1 VNQSQLNRIEALFE
15 LFLWKFRLFTLLPV
29 VFGLLSTLAF
39 FVLGSV
45 EIVEGLLH
53 PALGGHGEP
62 MEITTVMAQIIGGV
76 DNYLIG
82 VVLLIFSFGIYE
94 LFVSPLDIRQHH
106 ADVQILRIETLGQL
120 KGKILQVIV
129 MALVV
134 SFFKKVITITV
145 ATITDALYLAI
156 AILLVAASVY
166 LVSIHV
172 HPSSGDPDSPH
183 Y

>member
-1 VNQSQLNRIEALFE
+1 LNHSTARNIEALFE

-29 VFGLLSTLAF
+29 VFGLLSSLAF

-53 PALGGHGEP
+53 PALGGHGSHLEVTQ
-62 MEITTVMAQIIGGV
+62 IMAQVIGGV

-94 LFVSPLDIRQHH
+94 LFVSPLEIRQRHTEI
-106 ADVQILRIETLGQL
+106 QILKIETLGQL
-120 KGKILQVIV
+120 KSKILQVIV

-134 SFFKKVITITV
+134 SFFKKVITTPV
-145 ATITDALYLAI
+145 ATMTEALYLAI
-156 AILLVAASVY
+156 AILLIAASTY
-166 LVSIHV
+166 LMGLQK
-172 HPSSGDPDSPH
+172 HPGGDAADH
-183 Y
+183 